1 MSSDLTAWVVG
12 ITLGIAVIGLGL
24 RRNLSDV
31 TRSWLPRFGEVPK
44 LAPAIP
50 ESFYGGQGRRQLSPR
65 ERRFGIWFYLLIS
78 VTNAT
83 LAVLSADNRLWHVI
97 SAVLFASGAVVFMLR
112 RPSPSLSGSE
122 KLGLSNE
129 E

>member
-50 ESFYGGQGRRQLSPR
+50 ESFDGGQGRRQLSPLQ
-65 ERRFGIWFYLLIS
+65 RRFAIWTYLLAS
-78 VTNAT
+78 VINAT
-83 LAVLSADNRLWHVI
+83 QAVVSSESRPLHVMT
-97 SAVLFASGAVVFMLR
+97 AVLFASGAVVFMF
-112 RPSPSLSGSE
+112 E
-122 KLGLSNE
+122 KAVTLFE
-129 E
+129 WT